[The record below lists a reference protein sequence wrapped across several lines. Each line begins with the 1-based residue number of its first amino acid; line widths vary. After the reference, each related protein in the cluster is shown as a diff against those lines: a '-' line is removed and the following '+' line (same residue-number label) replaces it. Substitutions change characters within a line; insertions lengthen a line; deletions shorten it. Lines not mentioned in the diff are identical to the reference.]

1 METKRWGYTEA
12 PYKSF
17 RAYAMKA
24 MLGFSL
30 LYCFLYCG
38 RLNLSSAIPFMMSE
52 EGWTTAQLGLLSSIF
67 FWTYGCGHLINGRLS
82 EIIGV
87 NRFIIGS
94 VLLSAITNVL
104 IGFQSSLVLIAVLW
118 GLNGYFQSMAWA
130 PGMSLL
136 SKWWPS
142 ERRGFAAGFANGFAG
157 FGQAVC
163 MGVVMIIFTFV
174 PDQGWQ
180 AAFFYPAL
188 IAVVMAGI
196 YAFVVKGKPEDVDL
210 PVYGDGASNFIAEA
224 KLSEDL
230 KDKSKLYPY
239 FYLIRQWRFDVW
251 LVIIALS
258 SMARYGF
265 LNWIPLYFTKTMG
278 LDVSDGLMQTLRL
291 SVGMGVGTLVVPT
304 LSDKFC
310 REDRLP
316 TVLLCAIVG
325 GVSILLF
332 MFSSSMFVIDIL
344 LFVAGF
350 FLHSING
357 LVWPFAIDI
366 GGRQLSATA
375 SGILDFMAYVG
386 TAVQA
391 IVFGFFLGDNNWDML
406 FAGITLVCAA
416 MAILSVVAAK
426 NTKKEVP
433 VPEGE
438 KASTR
443 M

>member
-1 METKRWGYTEA
+1 METKRWGYTETQ
-12 PYKSF
+12 YKSF

-38 RLNLSSAIPFMMSE
+38 RLNLSSAIPLMMSE
-52 EGWTTAQLGLLSSIF
+52 EGWTTAQLGLLSSVF

-94 VLLSAITNVL
+94 VLLSAIANVL
-104 IGFQSSLVLIAVLW
+104 IGFQSSLVLIAILW

-163 MGVVMIIFTFV
+163 MGVIMIIFAV
-174 PDQGWQ
+174 MPNQGWQ

-188 IAVVMAGI
+188 IAVIMAGI
-196 YAFVVKGKPEDVDL
+196 YAFVVKGKPEDVGL
-210 PVYGDGASNFIAEA
+210 PPYVDGAANFIAEA
-224 KLSEDL
+224 KVSEAL
-230 KDKSKLYPY
+230 KGKSKVYPY
-239 FYLIRQWRFDVW
+239 FYLLKQWHFDVW

-258 SMARYGF
+258 SIARYGL
-265 LNWIPLYFTKTMG
+265 LNWVPLYFTKTMG
-278 LDVSDGLMQTLRL
+278 MDVSDGLMEMLLL
-291 SVGMGVGTLVVPT
+291 SIGMGVGTLVIPA

-316 TVLLCAIVG
+316 AVLLCAIIG

-332 MFSSSMFVIDIL
+332 MFSSSMVVIDLL
-344 LFVAGF
+344 LFTAGF
-350 FLHSING
+350 FLYSING

-386 TAVQA
+386 AAVQA
-391 IVFGFFLGDNNWDML
+391 MVFGFFLGDNNWVML

-416 MAILSVVAAK
+416 MAILAIVAAK

-438 KASTR
+438 KASAR